1 MRIFRLL
8 FLGIMCC
15 GIFLSGGCGS
25 DGKDVTGTL
34 TVSNPS
40 ISNTTTVSQVSFT
53 ITYTNPYA
61 TTVGGVEVNV
71 ITSSPTIPG
80 AATSAV
86 YTLNNNGTNSSSLIL
101 TYAIPRDP
109 AIDQTFRLTAT
120 SGGLLSSATATIPF
134 QGATPPVVTP
144 MSALPSSLTFTA
156 TAPVSSTQSS
166 VISGGTGAYSVLNI
180 NPSPNPNISASIS
193 GTTLTVTKTS
203 LVTGGVA
210 TILIV
215 DTATPPNSTTVT
227 VNY

>member
-40 ISNTTTVSQVSFT
+40 ITNTTTVSQVSFT
-53 ITYTNPYA
+53 ITYTNPFA
-61 TTVGGVEVNV
+61 TSVGGVEVS
-71 ITSSPTIPG
+71 ITTSSPTIPG
-80 AATSAV
+80 SATSVV
-86 YTLNNNGTNSSSLIL
+86 YTLNNNGTNSSSFVL
-101 TYAIPRDP
+101 TFAIPRDTT
-109 AIDQTFRLTAT
+109 IDQTFRLTAT
-120 SGGLLSSATATIPF
+120 TGSLLSSATATIPA
-134 QGATPPVVTP
+134 QGTTPPVVTP
-144 MSALPSSLTFTA
+144 MSALPSSLTFAA
-156 TAPVSSTQSS
+156 TAPVDSTQTAI
-166 VISGGTGAYSVLNI
+166 ISGGTGAYSVLNI
-180 NPSPNPNISASIS
+180 NPSPNPNIDATIS
-193 GTTLTVTKTS
+193 GTTLTVKKLTS
-203 LVTGGVA
+203 VTGGIA